1 MKLLLILLL
10 PVLAFAQERQDP
22 FVLTDEEIS
31 PSTEDILLKKPE
43 KYLRNESMLYD
54 FNTDRGIKDQRRYTG
69 TETNRLSIAGHING
83 AYEHVS
89 DILGIEVA
97 YMTRSRRYNQVW
109 WGAQFFRHNTFFGAI
124 TQNHAQAS
132 GTGSTEGNFQRPDS
146 SKNTLMAGG
155 LGASYRFKLLLDFLE
170 TEDWFESV
178 DVFANYITLNES
190 YINKTY
196 QGYGLSTN
204 YGLHK
209 RSGRSFFWG
218 GKFSY
223 NIASVTRPA
232 IDTESKRNR
241 SLTLG
246 WLSFGFEIGTFF

>member
-1 MKLLLILLL
+1 MKFLLLLLL

-31 PSTEDILLKKPE
+31 PSTEDVLIRKPE
-43 KYLRNESMLYD
+43 KYLRNESMMYD
-54 FNTDRGIKDQRRYTG
+54 FNNDRGIKDQRRYTG
-69 TETNRLSIAGHING
+69 TDSNRLSVAGHING

-89 DILGIEVA
+89 DLLGIEVA

-109 WGAQFFRHNTFFGAI
+109 WGAQFFRHNTYFDAI
-124 TQNHAQAS
+124 SQNHDVNATA
-132 GTGSTEGNFQRPDS
+132 GSTEGNFQRPGGT
-146 SKNTLMAGG
+146 KNSVMAAG
-155 LGASYRFKLLLDFLE
+155 LGASYRFKLLLDFVE

-178 DVFANYITLNES
+178 DVFANYLTLNES
-190 YINKTY
+190 FIDKTY
-196 QGYGLSTN
+196 QGYGLTTS

-209 RSGRSFFWG
+209 RTGRSFFYG

-232 IDTESKRNR
+232 IEAESKRDR